1 MTGHKSLSVDLGDR
15 SYDIL
20 IGTTVLA
27 AAGKLMQPLLK
38 SDRVIIVTDENVAA
52 LHLARLER
60 ALDDAGLH
68 YQSIAVAPGD
78 TSKSLDQLGRLIDQL
93 LAAKVER
100 STTILALGGGVIG
113 DLAGFAAAVTLR
125 GLDFIQIPTSL
136 LAQVDSSV
144 GGKTGINSRHG
155 KNLIGAF
162 YQPRLVLAD
171 TSILTTLPRRE
182 MLAGYAEVVK
192 YGLIQDAAFFTW
204 LESHGADLIEGDR
217 PALERAV
224 LTSCR
229 CKAEVVAAD
238 EREGG
243 RRALL
248 NLGHTFGHAL
258 EAETGYGGEL
268 LHGEAVA
275 VGMVM
280 AFDLSVQRGHCPPED
295 ADRLRRHLAA
305 VGLPTGFADLPQ
317 RHWDA
322 ERLLDHMGRDKK
334 VNQGRINFVL
344 ARGIGEAYIESDVKT
359 EEVMALLTSAI
370 SQSDQLANENSAADM
385 TSRATLGS

>member
-1 MTGHKSLSVDLGDR
+1 MSGHQRLTVALGAR

-27 AAGKLMQPLLK
+27 EAGTLMRPLLQ
-38 SDRVIIVTDENVAA
+38 SDRVVVVTDETVAG
-52 LHLARLER
+52 LHLARLQR
-60 ALDDAGLH
+60 ALDDAGLKH
-68 YQSIAVAPGD
+68 FAISVPPGD
-78 TSKSLDQLGRLIDQL
+78 ASKSLDRLGRLIDRL
-93 LAAKVER
+93 LEAKVER
-100 STTILALGGGVIG
+100 STTVIALGGGVIG

-125 GLDFIQIPTSL
+125 GLDFVQIPTSL

-192 YGLIQDAAFFTW
+192 YGLIQDAAFFGW
-204 LESHGADLIEGDR
+204 LESHGADLIEVNR
-217 PALERAV
+217 AALQHAV

-229 CKAEVVAAD
+229 CKAEIVAAD

-258 EAETGYGGEL
+258 EAEVGYSSEL

-295 ADRLRRHLAA
+295 ADRVRRHLAA
-305 VGLPTGFADLPQ
+305 VGLPTGFADLAP
-317 RHWDA
+317 RHWDV
-322 ERLLDHMGRDKK
+322 ERLLDHMSRDKK
-334 VNQGRINFVL
+334 VSGGRARFIL
-344 ARGIGEAYIESDVKT
+344 TRGIGRAFIESDVKT
-359 EEVMALLTSAI
+359 EEVMAMLTNALD
-370 SQSDQLANENSAADM
+370 QSDQLANENSAADM